1 MSNKLLQLLIVSQFR
16 QTYMANVHVCFIT
29 CRSISMTS
37 IKPNSSSTFGKGI
50 SGNSSSPD
58 SINQQKQYIFT
69 PAGLD
74 VKLIL
79 SVIFV
84 IVNVV
89 GFVGNLCVLR
99 FISKEEK
106 KKKVTNKSSN
116 LNFFI
121 RSLAISDV
129 LGALVGTPL
138 FVIQFYFDVFQS
150 AWPCKIYRFFQF
162 LFLVIT
168 IYNLLVVALERY
180 ILICHP
186 TSRPL
191 SLASVKKAVKGAWL
205 FGFLVTLLPAS
216 TYEGLRID
224 LNDTHYTFF
233 CTRDN
238 SNPLTIVTAHIAIVI
253 VYVLPSLFLAFTSIS
268 IIRVIRKRKIHVPV
282 IQPAVSLALRKL
294 RFKKKKATTLLVAII
309 MAFIIPYLMV
319 FVYLVFKTVFKPS
332 IDFTVDYVLVQ
343 TSVLLAYLNSS
354 VNFLIHLIQLPGFRS
369 SLKSGICCGKYQSN
383 IALHVSVH
391 KRRSRDGNQ
400 SITPSNKNHCNVR
413 RASMSDVQQ
422 IKSSHKVGVR
432 KHSV

>member
-1 MSNKLLQLLIVSQFR
+1 
-16 QTYMANVHVCFIT
+16 
-29 CRSISMTS
+29 MTS
-37 IKPNSSSTFGKGI
+37 VKPNSSSTFAKAT

-74 VKLIL
+74 VKLTL

-121 RSLAISDV
+121 RNLAISDV

-138 FVIQFYFDVFQS
+138 FVIQFYFDVLQS

-162 LFLVIT
+162 LFPEIT

-180 ILICHP
+180 ICICHP

-191 SLASVKKAVKGAWL
+191 SLATVKKAVKGAWL
-205 FGFLVTLLPAS
+205 LGVLVSLLPLS
-216 TYEGLRID
+216 TLDGIRVD
-224 LNDTHYTFF
+224 LNETHYTIL
-233 CTRDN
+233 CRIDN
-238 SNPLTIVTAHIAIVI
+238 SNPLAVVMAHVTLAIF
-253 VYVLPSLFLAFTSIS
+253 YVLSSLFLAFTCIS
-268 IIRVIRKRKIHVPV
+268 IIRTIRKRKIHLPPT
-282 IQPAVSLALRKL
+282 QPAAFLALRKL
-294 RFKKKKATTLLVAII
+294 RCKKRKATTLLVAII

-319 FVYLVFKTVFKPS
+319 VVYLTLKIVFKPS
-332 IDFTVDYVLVQ
+332 IGFKDDYVLVH
-343 TSVLLAYLNSS
+343 TSILLAYLNSS
-354 VNFLIHLIQLPGFRS
+354 VNFVIHLVQLPGFGS
-369 SLKSGICCGKYQSN
+369 TLKIDICCRKYHSN

-400 SITPSNKNHCNVR
+400 SFTPSNKKHCNVR